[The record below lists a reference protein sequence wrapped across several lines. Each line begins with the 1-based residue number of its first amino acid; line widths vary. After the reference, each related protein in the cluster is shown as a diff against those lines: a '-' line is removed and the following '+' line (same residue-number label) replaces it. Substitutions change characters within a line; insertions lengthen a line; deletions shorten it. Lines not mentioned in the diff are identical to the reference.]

1 MKKLFK
7 KDIPANCEY
16 CAIGKT
22 LTSSRILCIKFGI
35 TSPRNH
41 CKKFKYDPLKRVPK
55 NQVENFN
62 FNETDFKL

>member
-35 TSPRNH
+35 TGPRNH
-41 CKKFKYDPLKRVPK
+41 CKKFKYDPLKEFLK
-55 NQVENFN
+55 N
-62 FNETDFKL
+62 K